1 MIEPAALY
9 REIEALIATVR
20 REGDAQAATWSDR
33 IVRAGFQES
42 ASNLAH
48 YLALR
53 HRDVRPLQRPL
64 MALGLSSLGRLE
76 SRVLPTL
83 MAVKAAAAAL
93 AGMTPEKGPTSETF
107 FSGEQQLAE
116 RTHEHLGTS
125 ASSADCAASHLSD

>member
-53 HRDVRPLQRPL
+53 HRLGMPPCGVVRN
-64 MALGLSSLGRLE
+64 
-76 SRVLPTL
+76 
-83 MAVKAAAAAL
+83 
-93 AGMTPEKGPTSETF
+93 
-107 FSGEQQLAE
+107 
-116 RTHEHLGTS
+116 
-125 ASSADCAASHLSD
+125 AASDIAVVDFI